1 MMIRSF
7 LAIRLPEPIRKDL
20 ENIQERLKETDA
32 SVKWVTPDNVHLT
45 LKFLGNIESKD
56 VEKIHDIVSKI
67 VTKETHLILRGEGVG
82 AFPHIKSPRVIWV
95 GISGEIDRL
104 KDIHIRME
112 EELETIG
119 FRPEERSFSP
129 HLTIGRVKTRVH
141 KALLDR
147 LIALKDYRSQPF
159 KAGEIILFK
168 SDLRPYGPI
177 HTPLKTIPLGG
188 EMRSKKS

>member
-1 MMIRSF
+1 MIRSF

-20 ENIQERLKETDA
+20 ESIQERLKETDA
-32 SVKWVTPDNVHLT
+32 PVKWVTPDNVHLT

-129 HLTIGRVKTRVH
+129 HLTIGRVKTGVH